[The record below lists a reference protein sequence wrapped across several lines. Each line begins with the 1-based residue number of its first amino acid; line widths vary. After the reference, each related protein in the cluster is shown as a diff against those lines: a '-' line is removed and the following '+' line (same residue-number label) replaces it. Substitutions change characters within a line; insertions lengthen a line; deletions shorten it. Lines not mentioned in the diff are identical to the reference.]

1 MRGTILNVN
10 KLCIA
15 LLIGVAQMLATAQAR
30 PLDAVEVN
38 FLGAAPDALA
48 VWQSDEG
55 IVIKRV
61 EVSGLS
67 RLDEAVVLAGLT
79 IKAGDILVGN
89 ATAKLNDSADAL
101 YDTGW
106 FMSTPELALDLADD
120 GGAVLKVQVA
130 ENPVYK
136 GTQIKGNTL
145 VSTERLVQEVEGKAA
160 VSGQPASGGKLVK
173 GQVINARKLISA
185 LDGMLGAYQ
194 NLGYLGIG
202 IDNYDFRGMMGQ
214 DPGIVVVVVSEGVID
229 EIIVSGQERTR
240 ESVIRGRITHMRPGS
255 VLRRDDLERDMQEIY
270 NTGLFEEVT
279 PDFEPSLNPG
289 QIKVV
294 VAVKEA
300 STGQAGVGLGYST
313 VNGLQGTL
321 SYSERNL
328 FGAGKA
334 VGAQLIF
341 SRNQP
346 GFEVSFSD
354 PYAADGS
361 FWSTSVSNLHSRQQR
376 FPGQPY
382 ESELGIDTKGASFTY
397 GRHLNDYDTW
407 SSSFSVQDYNYTV
420 RKGDPFRGLSPRQR
434 ARLSA
439 EGETRKLGVNY
450 THDTRDNVFDTH
462 EGFYGS
468 GTGELAG
475 FGGDFDFNKYTFET
489 REFWR
494 AGPGTVAMRQRLGF
508 ATGDVPLYEE
518 YRFGGVNSIRG
529 LSEDLLTGTHG
540 VLTNFEYRVPLN
552 DMFGVVGFLDS
563 GWAGESF
570 GEMEGATG
578 AGIGARIKVKALG
591 LGAVRLDYGIGLNGG
606 ADGTSSERFHF
617 FLGEMF

>member
-1 MRGTILNVN
+1 MRGMSFNVN

-15 LLIGVAQMLATAQAR
+15 LLIAGAQLLVSAHAEAAS
-30 PLDAVEVN
+30 DAVEVN
-38 FLGAAPDALA
+38 YFTSPSGLEVCA
-48 VWQSDEG
+48 SNEG
-55 IVIKRV
+55 IEIKRV
-61 EVSGLS
+61 AVSGLS
-67 RLDEAVVLAGLT
+67 RLDEAVVIAGLT

-89 ATAKLNDSADAL
+89 ATAKLNDAAEAL

-106 FMSTPELALDLADD
+106 YMSTPELSLDLAED
-120 GGAVLKVQVA
+120 GGAVLNVKVA
-130 ENPVYK
+130 ENPVYQ

-145 VSTERLVQEVEGKAA
+145 VSSERLIQEVEGKAA
-160 VSGQPASGGKLVK
+160 LNGQPAVGGKLVK
-173 GQVINARKLISA
+173 GQVINARKLIGA
-185 LDGMLGAYQ
+185 LDGMLGTYQ
-194 NLGYLGIG
+194 SLGYLGIG
-202 IDNYDFRGMMGQ
+202 IENYDFRGMLGQ
-214 DPGIVVVVVSEGVID
+214 APGIVVVQISEGVID
-229 EIIVSGQERTR
+229 EIIISGQERTR
-240 ESVIRGRITHMRPGS
+240 ESVIRGRITHLRPGS
-255 VLRRDDLERDMQEIY
+255 VLRREDLERDMQEIY

-279 PDFEPSLNPG
+279 PDFEPSLNEG

-294 VAVKEA
+294 VSVKEA

-321 SYSERNL
+321 SYSEKNL

-354 PYAADGS
+354 PYAANGS
-361 FWSTSVSNLHSRQQR
+361 FWSAAVSNLHSRQQR

-382 ESELGIDTKGASFTY
+382 ESELGIDTKGATFTY
-397 GRHLNDYDTW
+397 GKHINDYDTW
-407 SSSFSVQDYNYTV
+407 SSSFGVQDYNYTV

-439 EGETRKLGVNY
+439 EGETRKLGLNY
-450 THDTRDNVFDTH
+450 THDTRDNVFDSHT
-462 EGFYGS
+462 GVYGS
-468 GTGELAG
+468 GTAEVAG

-508 ATGDVPLYEE
+508 ATGELPLYEE

-529 LSEDLLTGTHG
+529 VSEDLLTGTHG

-552 DMFGVVGFLDS
+552 DMFGVVGFLDN

-570 GEMEGATG
+570 GAMENATG

-591 LGAVRLDYGIGLNGG
+591 LGAVRLDYGFGLNGG
-606 ADGTSSERFHF
+606 ADGTANQRFHF